1 MQPYFTD
8 LALHPILALGWEQ
21 VPPVQQGTLPAEGIE
36 NQKEVKV
43 TIACLGYTSLASR
56 FLTLLSLQYVCIQMC
71 ITRTS
76 VVASN
81 IPTMK

>member
-21 VPPVQQGTLPAEGIE
+21 VPPAQQGTLPAEGIE

-43 TIACLGYTSLASR
+43 TITCCGLHFPSQQISYSSLTAIRMYTNVHY
-56 FLTLLSLQYVCIQMC
+56 TY
-71 ITRTS
+71 
-76 VVASN
+76 
-81 IPTMK
+81 